1 MEFKLFLIPIIALLI
16 NQLLKLLIEVLRGN
30 FTWYKL
36 FAYGGMPSSHSSLVT
51 SLAIVMGYYQ
61 GLDSPSFALALILAL
76 IVIKDASG
84 IRLKL
89 GQQGKII
96 NNLIKEL
103 PDQKEYKYPVLAE
116 RLGHTNF
123 EVLVG
128 ILTSIIITTLLL
140 RLF

>member
-1 MEFKLFLIPIIALLI
+1 MEFKLFLIPIITLLI
-16 NQLLKLLIEVLRGN
+16 NQLIKMLIEALRGN
-30 FTWYKL
+30 FSWYKL
-36 FAYGGMPSSHSSLVT
+36 FTYGGMPSSHSALVT
-51 SLAIVMGYYQ
+51 SLTIVIAYYQ
-61 GLDSPSFALALILAL
+61 GISSPSFALALIFSI

-96 NNLIKEL
+96 NSLIKEL

-116 RLGHTNF
+116 KLGHTNF

-128 ILTSIIITTLLL
+128 VLTSIIITSLLINI
-140 RLF
+140 F